1 VLCFIAS
8 TKIKKALGYDDALDC
23 FGVHGI
29 GGIVGAILTG
39 IFVDA
44 SFGGAGLDEGVT
56 IAKQVGIQFV
66 AVAGTV
72 VYDAIATLIILK
84 IVDAIMGLRVT
95 EEQETEGLD
104 LTLHNER
111 GYNL

>member
-1 VLCFIAS
+1 M
-8 TKIKKALGYDDALDC
+8 
-23 FGVHGI
+23 
-29 GGIVGAILTG
+29 
-39 IFVDA
+39 
-44 SFGGAGLDEGVT
+44 
-56 IAKQVGIQFV
+56 